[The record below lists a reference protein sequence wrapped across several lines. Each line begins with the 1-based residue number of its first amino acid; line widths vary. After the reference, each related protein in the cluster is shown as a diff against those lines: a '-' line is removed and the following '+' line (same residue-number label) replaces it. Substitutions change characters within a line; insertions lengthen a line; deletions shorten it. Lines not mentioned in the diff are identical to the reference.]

1 MDITRVLYPVGLAA
15 LALGTVAATA
25 TAADGDRRL
34 LWGDTH
40 VHTLNS
46 ADAFASGVANA
57 DIDTAYRY
65 ARGEPVVHPRTKTR
79 IRLDRPLDFVVVS
92 DHAENLAVPLRIA
105 RGDAEILKTPT
116 AQKMAEVYRNQGA
129 QALSAAVMGLALS
142 PDAARKQ
149 WDALGTP
156 EVRTPAWHAQVAAA
170 DKYNEP
176 GRFTAMVGWEYT
188 STPNARNLHRVVM
201 TPVDGEQA
209 KKFLPYNY
217 YISERPEDLWTF
229 FEQTKARTGIDFL
242 AMPHNSNLSDGLM
255 FALTD
260 SDGKPFTA
268 DYARRRAAWEPVAE
282 ITQIKGTS
290 ETLPA
295 LSPNDEFAGFELRNA
310 LLSGQATEPNA
321 GSYVRT
327 ALLRGLAEEQRIG
340 VNPFKLGIQAASD
353 THTGFVV
360 NSEEDF
366 LGKMGEDLLPSERFG
381 PNQPRV
387 NFHAVEMS
395 ASGLTGAWAD
405 RNDRRAIFDT
415 FRRKEVFGTSGP
427 RIAVRLFAGYG
438 FSKADVAEAGFGAR
452 GYRKG
457 VPMGG
462 DLAPSTGVA
471 PRFVIRAAKDPM
483 AAGLDRI
490 QVVKGWVDAGGQTH
504 EKVYNVAWS
513 GNRKPG
519 ANGNLPAVAN
529 PVDKVHWRN
538 NWTAGASELDA
549 FWSDPDFD
557 RSQRAFYYVRVL
569 QVPTIRHHVYDAV
582 ALGLDPEKLGVAT
595 TIQERAW
602 SSPVWYH
609 PK

>member
-1 MDITRVLYPVGLAA
+1 MDIARLLHAVSLAA
-15 LALGTVAATA
+15 LALTVTTAFAA
-25 TAADGDRRL
+25 AADGDRVL

-65 ARGEPVVHPRTKTR
+65 AKGEPVVHPRTKAR
-79 IRLDRPLDFVVVS
+79 IRIDRPLDFIVVS
-92 DHAENLAVPLRIA
+92 DHAENLAVPVRIA
-105 RGDAEILKTPT
+105 RGDAEILKNPT
-116 AQKMAEVYRNQGA
+116 AQRMAEVYRTRGA

-142 PDAARKQ
+142 PDEARRQ

-156 EVRTPAWHAQVAAA
+156 EVRTPAWNSQVAAA

-176 GRFTAMVGWEYT
+176 GKFTAMVGWEYT

-201 TPVDGEQA
+201 TPADGTQA
-209 KKFLPYNY
+209 RSFLPYSY

-268 DYARRRAAWEPVAE
+268 DYARRRSAWEPVAE

-295 LSPNDEFAGFELRNA
+295 LSPNDELAGFELRNA
-310 LLSGQATEPNA
+310 LLSGQPTEPNA
-321 GSYVRT
+321 GSYVRA

-340 VNPFKLGIQAASD
+340 VNPFKLGIEAGSD

-387 NFHAVEMS
+387 AFHAVEMS
-395 ASGLTGAWAD
+395 ASGL
-405 RNDRRAIFDT
+405 I
-415 FRRKEVFGTSGP
+415 S
-427 RIAVRLFAGYG
+427 RLM
-438 FSKADVAEAGFGAR
+438 KA
-452 GYRKG
+452 
-457 VPMGG
+457 
-462 DLAPSTGVA
+462 ST
-471 PRFVIRAAKDPM
+471 
-483 AAGLDRI
+483 
-490 QVVKGWVDAGGQTH
+490 
-504 EKVYNVAWS
+504 NC
-513 GNRKPG
+513 
-519 ANGNLPAVAN
+519 PASPN
-529 PVDKVHWRN
+529 I
-538 NWTAGASELDA
+538 
-549 FWSDPDFD
+549 SD
-557 RSQRAFYYVRVL
+557 
-569 QVPTIRHHVYDAV
+569 IC
-582 ALGLDPEKLGVAT
+582 
-595 TIQERAW
+595 
-602 SSPVWYH
+602 
-609 PK
+609 